1 MIITYILLFSYLT
14 FVTSFTIQKHPLESK
29 IAYIYGLK
37 NLNKIDQTLKND
49 LLEVFSK
56 HPLLIFKDI
65 DNITPQEFIDFV
77 KIFDKDQDSL
87 AISNPDF
94 YQHQFLQPFDQ
105 FPDCKHVAPR
115 GNVEL
120 LDYHNI
126 KNINIKPYESFINN
140 YLWHTDVL
148 GHEYKLINVIT
159 GFYILEQ
166 PLIGGDTDFISGE
179 RIYENLNDEEKIAAG
194 NMLVEINK
202 RKFITN
208 SFDVDYAG
216 INRLEEYQHTE
227 GNIKIPILFAPD
239 NSNEQPRILIMP
251 TFFEKVVGWSVDE
264 SRDWIKNFMINKVL
278 PHRVSVQ
285 WKKNDLAIFNNRRF
299 IHSSTPARNY
309 LDNKESDKRL
319 LLQTFIPTKKPLL
332 GIVPSEKN
340 VYACYNNKWINDIE
354 KSIISAHDYIK
365 FVKNITTNNNETSY
379 NDKYYV
385 IKK

>member
-14 FVTSFTIQKHPLESK
+14 LVTSFTIQKHPLENR

-37 NLNKIDQTLKND
+37 NVNKLDQTLKND

-77 KIFDKDQDSL
+77 KIFDKDHDSL
-87 AISNPDF
+87 AISNPDDH
-94 YQHQFLQPFDQ
+94 QNQFLQPFDQ

-140 YLWHTDVL
+140 YLWHTDIL

-166 PLIGGDTDFISGE
+166 PQIGGDTDFISGE

-227 GNIKIPILFAPD
+227 GNVKIPILFAPD

-332 GIVPSEKN
+332 GIIPSEKN

-354 KSIISAHDYIK
+354 KSIISAHDHIK
-365 FVKNITTNNNETSY
+365 FVKNITTQNNETSY